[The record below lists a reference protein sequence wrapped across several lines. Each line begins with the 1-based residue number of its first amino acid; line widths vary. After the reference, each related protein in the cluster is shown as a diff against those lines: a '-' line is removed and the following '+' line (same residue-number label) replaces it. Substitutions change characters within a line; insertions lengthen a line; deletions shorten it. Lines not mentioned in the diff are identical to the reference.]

1 MRRVSTRY
9 LQPGMTVARTIYS
22 SNGKV
27 LLAAGMRITPKYIKR
42 LQDVGVAS
50 VYIKDDLFDD
60 LGDIPDVL
68 SEKSRLETTQLVKES
83 FLAMETN
90 QRLNI
95 RAVKEVVD
103 GIIDELLAN
112 RDVLFHLADIRSYD
126 DYTFFHSVNVCILSL
141 MTAITLGYNKLKLKE
156 LGIGAL
162 LHDIGKIR
170 ISKEILNKA
179 GELTS
184 KEYKLI
190 RKHPEYGYE
199 ILRTYDDVP
208 LLSAHVSLQHHERWD
223 GKGYPRRLAGEQI
236 HEHARIVAVAD
247 VYDALLADR
256 PYRPA
261 YSVNQAVTIVS
272 RMSNTYFQ
280 SRAVAALVS
289 NIAVFPIGSV
299 VMLSTGQTG
308 IVVDVNSNCPT
319 RPIVKVVF
327 DQYGN
332 KMPKSHEVDL
342 THLNT
347 VFIAKVLS
355 EEEIV
360 RIFRGS
366 VPEVADL

>member
-1 MRRVSTRY
+1 MRRVSIRY

-22 SNGKV
+22 SSGKV

-42 LQDVGVAS
+42 LYEVGVAS
-50 VYIKDDLFDD
+50 VYIKDDFFDEPD
-60 LGDIPDVL
+60 NIPDVL
-68 SEKSRLETTQLVKES
+68 SEKSRLETARLVKES
-83 FLAMETN
+83 FQAMEIN

-95 RAVKEVVD
+95 KAVKEVVD
-103 GIIDELLAN
+103 SIIDELLAN
-112 RDVLFHLADIRSYD
+112 REVLFHLADIRSYD

-141 MTAITLGYNKLKLKE
+141 MTAITLGYNQLKLKE

-170 ISKEILNKA
+170 LSKKLLNKPE
-179 GELTS
+179 ELTS
-184 KEYKLI
+184 EEYQLI
-190 RKHPEYGYE
+190 RKHPEFGYQ

-236 HEHARIVAVAD
+236 HEYARIVAVAD

-261 YSVNQAVTIVS
+261 YSVNQAVTIIS

-280 SRAVAALVS
+280 PRAVAALVS

-308 IVVDVNSNCPT
+308 IVVDVNSNYPT
-319 RPIVKVVF
+319 RPVVKVVY

-342 THLNT
+342 TRLNT

-355 EEEIV
+355 EEEIC
-360 RIFRGS
+360 RIFKGNIS
-366 VPEVADL
+366 EVVDL

>member
-1 MRRVSTRY
+1 MRRISTRY
-9 LQPGMTVARTIYS
+9 LQPGMIVARTIYS
-22 SNGKV
+22 STGKV

-42 LQDVGVAS
+42 LHEVGVAS
-50 VYIKDDLFDD
+50 VYVKDEFFDEPEK
-60 LGDIPDVL
+60 IPDVL
-68 SEKSRLETTQLVKES
+68 SEKSRLETTRLVKES
-83 FLAMETN
+83 FLALETN

-103 GIIDELLAN
+103 SIIDELLSN
-112 RDVLFHLADIRSYD
+112 REVLFHLADIRSYD

-141 MTAITLGYNKLKLKE
+141 MTAITLGYNQLKLKE

-170 ISKEILNKA
+170 LSKKLLNKSE
-179 GELTS
+179 ELS
-184 KEYKLI
+184 SEEYQLI

-236 HEHARIVAVAD
+236 HEYARIVAVAD

-261 YSVNQAVTIVS
+261 YSVNQAVTIIT

-280 SRAVAALVS
+280 PRAVAALVS

-308 IVVDVNSNCPT
+308 IVVDVNSNYPT

-342 THLNT
+342 TRLNT

-355 EEEIV
+355 EEEV
-360 RIFRGS
+360 CKLFKGS
-366 VPEVADL
+366 IPEAADL

>member
-1 MRRVSTRY
+1 
-9 LQPGMTVARTIYS
+9 
-22 SNGKV
+22 
-27 LLAAGMRITPKYIKR
+27 
-42 LQDVGVAS
+42 
-50 VYIKDDLFDD
+50 
-60 LGDIPDVL
+60 
-68 SEKSRLETTQLVKES
+68 
-83 FLAMETN
+83 MEIN

-95 RAVKEVVD
+95 KAVKEVVD
-103 GIIDELLAN
+103 SIIDELLAN
-112 RDVLFHLADIRSYD
+112 REVLFHLADIRSYD

-141 MTAITLGYNKLKLKE
+141 MTAITLGYNQLKLKE

-170 ISKEILNKA
+170 LSKKLLNKPE
-179 GELTS
+179 ELTS
-184 KEYKLI
+184 EEYQLI
-190 RKHPEYGYE
+190 RKHPEFGYQ

-236 HEHARIVAVAD
+236 HEYARIVAVAD

-261 YSVNQAVTIVS
+261 YSVNQAVTNIS

-280 SRAVAALVS
+280 PRAVAALVS

-308 IVVDVNSNCPT
+308 IVVDVNSNYPT
-319 RPIVKVVF
+319 RPVVKVVY

-342 THLNT
+342 TRLNT

-355 EEEIV
+355 EEEIC
-360 RIFRGS
+360 RIFKGNIS
-366 VPEVADL
+366 EVVDL